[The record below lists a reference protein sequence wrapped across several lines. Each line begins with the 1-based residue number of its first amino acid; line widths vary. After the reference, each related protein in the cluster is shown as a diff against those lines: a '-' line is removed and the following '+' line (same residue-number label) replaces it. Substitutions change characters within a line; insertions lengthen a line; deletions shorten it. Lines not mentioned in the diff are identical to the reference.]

1 MQIAVVGSGY
11 VGLVAG
17 ACLAEIGH
25 HVTCVDNDLEK
36 IALLQRGECPIH
48 EEFLPELLTRHRGA
62 RLNYTASLAEAVK
75 RSSVIF
81 IAVGTPPCG
90 SGEADL
96 GNLER
101 VVRDIAREMT
111 EPRLLVIKSTVPAG
125 TNRWIH
131 RVLLRN
137 GVPES
142 NIEVASNPEFLR
154 EGCGVSDFLYPDRI
168 VIGTSNTRAAA
179 FLEEVYRPL
188 TSGEYRA
195 RKDAIP
201 QPDDSRPAAPVVV
214 VSPASAEMIKQA
226 SNAFLATK
234 ISFIN
239 AIANICEAQGADVDE
254 LVLGMGSDRRIGPQF
269 LKAGIGYGGSCFPKD
284 LSALRAVADEC
295 GYAFRLL
302 DEVIRINEGQR
313 RIFVRKVRNAIGSL
327 PGKRLAV
334 LGLAFKGGTDDIRE
348 SPAITLVHMLLRE
361 GCEIVAYDPAAMA
374 RARGE
379 FASEA
384 DITFARTA
392 YEAAS
397 GADALLVVTEWEE
410 FTTLDFAR
418 LRRLMRRPIVIDGRN
433 LFDLDQMEK
442 AGFSYFSV
450 GRREAV
456 AAPTAADATPEAA

>member
-25 HVTCVDNDLEK
+25 HVTCVDNDIEK
-36 IALLQRGECPIH
+36 IAALERGECPIH
-48 EEFLPELLTRHRGA
+48 EEFLPELLTRHRGI
-62 RLNYTASLAEAVK
+62 RLNYTSSLAEAVK

-90 SGEADL
+90 TGEADL

-101 VVRDIAREMT
+101 VARDIAREMT

-125 TNRWIH
+125 TNRWIR

-137 GVPES
+137 GVPEG
-142 NIEVASNPEFLR
+142 NIEIASNPEFLR
-154 EGCGVSDFLYPDRI
+154 EGCGVTDFLYPDRI
-168 VIGTSNTRAAA
+168 VIGADSNRAAA
-179 FLEEVYRPL
+179 FLKEVYRPL
-188 TSGEYRA
+188 TSGEYQA

-201 QPDDSRPAAPVVV
+201 QPDEARPAAPIIV

-239 AIANICEAQGADVDE
+239 AVANLCEAQGADIDE

-313 RIFVRKVRNAIGSL
+313 RIFLRKVRNALGSL
-327 PGKRLAV
+327 PGKRVAV

-348 SPAITLVHMLLRE
+348 SPAIVLVHMLLRE
-361 GCEIVAYDPAAMA
+361 GCEIIAYDPAAMP
-374 RARGE
+374 RAREE

-384 DITFARTA
+384 EITFARSA
-392 YEAAS
+392 YEAAVH
-397 GADALLVVTEWEE
+397 ADALLVLTEWEE

-418 LRRLMRRPIVIDGRN
+418 LRRLMRRPTVIDGRN
-433 LFDLDQMEK
+433 LFEVGQMEK
-442 AGFSYFSV
+442 AGMSYFSV
-450 GRREAV
+450 GRRETV
-456 AAPTAADATPEAA
+456 ATPTAADATPEAA